1 MKAAPA
7 MFIKV
12 FVNVILPNQ
21 FHVYFC
27 LLLSL
32 TYIYIYFNFKDQY
45 YLYIIFNSQKKGNTK
60 KVGEKR

>member
-7 MFIKV
+7 TFINV

-21 FHVYFC
+21 FHVYFF

-32 TYIYIYFNFKDQY
+32 TYMYIFK
-45 YLYIIFNSQKKGNTK
+45 F
-60 KVGEKR
+60 